1 MAEPVLL
8 TRTEKS
14 APTPQ
19 DDEAS
24 YRSAPHNLEA
34 EQALLGSILVNNG
47 VLGNL
52 SEGLEPAHFYVP
64 LHQRIYEAIQRFH
77 DKGMIA
83 DPISLRH
90 FFHDDDEISGNAD
103 SYLAR
108 LAAKSVMVI
117 NPRDYSELIID
128 LALKRQLIEI
138 GGTMISDAYAPE
150 EGTFAR
156 EQIESAEQQL
166 FDLAT
171 TGDFKSGF
179 ISFRAASTAAMQR
192 AEYAYKQKGSV
203 IGVPTGL
210 ADLDN
215 LLGGLQ
221 DSDLLILAGRPSM
234 GKTALATV
242 MAYNA
247 ALRFLAE
254 YEHARME
261 AGQGAPSEKPRSVG
275 FFSLEMSAEQLANRI
290 LSARTEINSHKILRG
305 DLSNEEFSR
314 LIEADHELSELPFF
328 IDDTPAL
335 TISALRTRARRLKR
349 TQNLGLLVVDYLQLV
364 RPSFANAQGN
374 RVTEISEITQGLKS
388 IAKELNVPVVAL
400 SQLSRAVEQREDK
413 RPLLSDLRESGSIE
427 QDADVVMFV
436 FREEYYLERKK
447 PAEPGTAEYESWE
460 LKEKY
465 ERCHRKADVIVAKQ
479 RHGPIGTATLMFF
492 SEYAYFCDAAEEDHL
507 PQQYQ

>member
-1 MAEPVLL
+1 MAESVLL
-8 TRTEKS
+8 TRVRPNQNEE
-14 APTPQ
+14 
-19 DDEAS
+19 EAS

-34 EQALLGSILVNNG
+34 EQALLGAVLVNNA
-47 VLGNL
+47 VLSSL
-52 SEGLEPAHFYVP
+52 SDGLEPPHFYVP
-64 LHQRIYEAIQRFH
+64 LHQRIYEAILRFH

-90 FFHDDDEISGNAD
+90 FFHDDDEIAGGGD

-138 GGTMISDAYAPE
+138 GEGIVGDAYAPE
-150 EGTFAR
+150 DDSFAR
-156 EQIESAEQQL
+156 EQIERAEQQL

-179 ISFRAASTAAMQR
+179 IAFRAASQAAMQR
-192 AEYAYKQKGSV
+192 AEFAYKQKGTV
-203 IGVPTGL
+203 IGVPSGL

-234 GKTALATV
+234 GKTALATIL
-242 MAYNA
+242 AYNA

-254 YEHARME
+254 FEHQRMH
-261 AGQGAPSEKPRSVG
+261 AGQSDTPPPERPRSVG

-314 LIEADHELSELPFF
+314 LIEADHELSELPFY

-364 RPSFANAQGN
+364 RPSFTNSQGN

-388 IAKELNVPVVAL
+388 IAKELGIPVLAL

-447 PAEPGTAEYESWE
+447 PGEPGTAEYESWE

-465 ERCHRKADVIVAKQ
+465 ERCQRKADVIVAKQ
-479 RHGPIGTATLMFF
+479 RHGPIGTATLMFI
-492 SEYAYFCDAAEEDHL
+492 SEFAYFCDAADDDHL
-507 PQQYQ
+507 PQRYE

>member
-1 MAEPVLL
+1 MAEPALV
-8 TRTEKS
+8 THTEPSEK
-14 APTPQ
+14 TG
-19 DDEAS
+19 E

-34 EQALLGSILVNNG
+34 EQALIGAILVNNA
-47 VLGNL
+47 VLNNL
-52 SEGLEPAHFYVP
+52 SEGLEPVHFYVP
-64 LHQRIYEAIQRFH
+64 LHQKIFEAIQRFH
-77 DKGMIA
+77 DRGMIA

-90 FFHDDDEISGNAD
+90 FFHEDDEITGGAD

-117 NPRDYSELIID
+117 NPRDYSELIVD
-128 LALKRQLIEI
+128 LALKRQLIDI
-138 GGTMISDAYAPE
+138 GEGMVSEAYAPE
-150 EGTFAR
+150 DDSFAR
-156 EQIESAEQQL
+156 EQIERAEQQL

-171 TGDFKSGF
+171 TGDFRSGF
-179 ISFRAASTAAMQR
+179 VAFSAASGQAMQR
-192 AEYAYKQKGSV
+192 AEFAFKQKGTV

-210 ADLDN
+210 TDLDA

-221 DSDLLILAGRPSM
+221 NSDLLILAGRPSM

-242 MAYNA
+242 IAYNA
-247 ALRFLAE
+247 GLRFLAE
-254 YEHARME
+254 YEHKRME
-261 AGQGAPSEKPRSVG
+261 AGGEAATEKPRSVG

-305 DLSNEEFSR
+305 DLTNEEFSR
-314 LIEADHELSELPFF
+314 LIEADQELSELPFF

-364 RPSFANAQGN
+364 RPSFSNAQGN

-388 IAKELNVPVVAL
+388 IAKELNIPVLAL

-447 PAEPGTAEYESWE
+447 PGEPGSAEYETWE
-460 LKEKY
+460 LRERY
-465 ERCHRKADVIVAKQ
+465 ERMHRKADAIVAKQ

-492 SEYAYFCDAAEEDHL
+492 SDYAYFCDATEDDHL
-507 PQQYQ
+507 PERYE

>member
-1 MAEPVLL
+1 MAEPILL
-8 TRTEKS
+8 TRSMAAAGEDK
-14 APTPQ
+14 
-19 DDEAS
+19 EGS
-24 YRSAPHNLEA
+24 YRSAPQNLEA
-34 EQALLGSILVNNG
+34 EQALLGAILVNNA
-47 VLGNL
+47 VLHSL
-52 SEGLEPAHFYVP
+52 SDGLEPGHFYAP
-64 LHQRIYEAIQRFH
+64 LHQRIYEAIWRFH

-90 FFHDDDEISGNAD
+90 FFHDDEEIAGGGD

-117 NPRDYSELIID
+117 NPRDYSGLVID
-128 LALKRQLIEI
+128 LALKRKLIDI
-138 GGTMISDAYAPE
+138 GEGIVSEAYEPEDDA
-150 EGTFAR
+150 FAQ
-156 EQIESAEQQL
+156 EQIEKAEQQL

-171 TGDFKSGF
+171 TGDIKGGF
-179 ISFRAASTAAMQR
+179 VAFRSASHQAIQR
-192 AEYAYKQKGSV
+192 AEFAYKQKGSV
-203 IGVPTGL
+203 IGVPSGL

-234 GKTALATV
+234 GKTALATII
-242 MAYNA
+242 AYNA

-254 YEHARME
+254 YEHQRME
-261 AGQGAPSEKPRSVG
+261 AGQEAMPQKPRSVG

-305 DLSNEEFSR
+305 DLTNEEFSR
-314 LIEADHELSELPFF
+314 LIDADHELSELPFY

-364 RPSFANAQGN
+364 RPSFSNSQGN

-388 IAKELNVPVVAL
+388 IAKELNVPVLAL

-447 PAEPGTAEYESWE
+447 PGEPGTAEYESWE

-465 ERCHRKADVIVAKQ
+465 ERCQRRADAIIAKQ

-492 SEYAYFCDAAEEDHL
+492 SEYAYFCDAAEDDRL
-507 PQQYQ
+507 PELHE

>member
-8 TRTEKS
+8 TRDIA
-14 APTPQ
+14 APQ
-19 DDEAS
+19 EEAVG
-24 YRSAPHNLEA
+24 YRAAPHNLEA
-34 EQALLGSILVNNG
+34 EQALLGAILVNNA
-47 VLGNL
+47 VLHGL
-52 SEGLEPAHFYVP
+52 SDGLEPTHFYVP
-64 LHQRIYEAIQRFH
+64 LHQRIYEAILRFH

-90 FFHDDDEISGNAD
+90 FFHDDPDIAGGGD

-117 NPRDYSELIID
+117 NPRDYSGLVID
-128 LALKRQLIEI
+128 LALKRRLITIGEEI
-138 GGTMISDAYAPE
+138 VSEAYAPE
-150 EGTFAR
+150 DDAFAQ
-156 EQIESAEQQL
+156 EQIERAEQQL

-171 TGDFKSGF
+171 TGDFNNGF
-179 ISFRAASTAAMQR
+179 VTFRTASQAAMQR
-192 AEYAYKQKGSV
+192 AEFAFKQKGSV
-203 IGVPTGL
+203 IGVPSGL

-242 MAYNA
+242 IAYNA

-254 YEHARME
+254 FEHQRME
-261 AGQGAPSEKPRSVG
+261 RAHEDAAAPGKPRSVG

-305 DLSNEEFSR
+305 DLTNEEFSR
-314 LIEADHELSELPFF
+314 LIEADHELSELPFY

-364 RPSFANAQGN
+364 RPSFTSAQGN

-388 IAKELNVPVVAL
+388 IAKELNVPVLAL

-447 PAEPGTAEYESWE
+447 PGEPGTGEYEGWE
-460 LKEKY
+460 LRERY
-465 ERCHRKADVIVAKQ
+465 ERCQRKADAIVAKQ

-492 SEYAYFCDAAEEDHL
+492 SEYAYFCDAAEEDQL
-507 PQQYQ
+507 PDRHE

>member
-8 TRTEKS
+8 ARAQESNEPGAYRT
-14 APTPQ
+14 
-19 DDEAS
+19 
-24 YRSAPHNLEA
+24 APHNLDA
-34 EQALLGSILVNNG
+34 EQALLGAILVNNA
-47 VLGNL
+47 VLNNL
-52 SEGLEPAHFYVP
+52 SDGLEPVHFYVP
-64 LHQRIYEAIQRFH
+64 LHQKIYEAILRFH

-90 FFHDDDEISGNAD
+90 FFHEDNEVAGGGD

-108 LAAKSVMVI
+108 MAAKSVMVI
-117 NPRDYSELIID
+117 NPKDYSELIID

-138 GGTMISDAYAPE
+138 GEGIVSEAYAPE
-150 EGTFAR
+150 DDSFAR
-156 EQIESAEQQL
+156 EQIEHAEQKL

-171 TGDFKSGF
+171 TGDFRSGF
-179 ISFRAASTAAMQR
+179 ITFRAASATAMQR
-192 AEYAYKQKGSV
+192 AEFAYKQKGTV
-203 IGVPTGL
+203 IGVPSGL
-210 ADLDN
+210 NDLDN

-254 YEHARME
+254 HEHKRLE
-261 AGQGAPSEKPRSVG
+261 AGGDAAIDKPRSVG

-314 LIEADHELSELPFF
+314 LIEADHELSELPFY

-364 RPSFANAQGN
+364 RPSFTNSQGN
-374 RVTEISEITQGLKS
+374 RVNEISEITQGLKS
-388 IAKELNVPVVAL
+388 IAKELNVPVLAL

-447 PAEPGTAEYESWE
+447 LGEPGSGEYEAWE
-460 LKEKY
+460 LRERY
-465 ERCHRKADVIVAKQ
+465 ERVQRKADVIVAKQ

-492 SEYAYFCDAAEEDHL
+492 SDYAYFCDAAEDDHI
-507 PQQYQ
+507 PQRYE

>member
-8 TRTEKS
+8 ARTQES
-14 APTPQ
+14 NDTS
-19 DDEAS
+19 S
-24 YRSAPHNLEA
+24 YRTAPHNLDA
-34 EQALLGSILVNNG
+34 EQALLGAILVNNA
-47 VLGNL
+47 VLNNL
-52 SEGLEPAHFYVP
+52 SDGLEPIHFYVP
-64 LHQRIYEAIQRFH
+64 LHQKIYEAILRFH

-90 FFHDDDEISGNAD
+90 FFHEDNEIAGGGD

-108 LAAKSVMVI
+108 MAAKSVMVI
-117 NPRDYSELIID
+117 NPKDYSELIID

-138 GGTMISDAYAPE
+138 GEGIVSEAYAPE
-150 EGTFAR
+150 DDSFAR
-156 EQIESAEQQL
+156 EQIEHAEQKL

-171 TGDFKSGF
+171 TGDFRSGF
-179 ISFRAASTAAMQR
+179 ITFRAASATAMQR
-192 AEYAYKQKGSV
+192 AEFAFKQKGTV
-203 IGVPTGL
+203 IGVPSGL
-210 ADLDN
+210 NDLDN

-254 YEHARME
+254 HEHKRME
-261 AGQGAPSEKPRSVG
+261 AGNDAAIDKPRSVG

-364 RPSFANAQGN
+364 RPSFTNNQGN
-374 RVTEISEITQGLKS
+374 RVNEISEITQGLKS
-388 IAKELNVPVVAL
+388 IAKELNVPVLAL

-427 QDADVVMFV
+427 QDSDVVMFV

-447 PAEPGTAEYESWE
+447 PGEPGSGEYEAWE
-460 LKEKY
+460 LRERY
-465 ERCHRKADVIVAKQ
+465 ERVHRKADVIVAKQ

-492 SEYAYFCDAAEEDHL
+492 SDYAYFCDAAEDDHI
-507 PQQYQ
+507 PQRYE